1 VNATEGQA
9 PSLDSVSNGRAIK
22 FTRERFEQIRNLVE
36 RGMSPNQ
43 IAEMIGTT
51 VGSLAVSCSRVG
63 ISLRRPKAS
72 QPSKPKLL
80 PPPSTNG
87 TKSPPPV
94 LPSMTISLTLD
105 YRGCSRTSVLAL
117 DPATIV
123 GLILRAN
130 LQDVPLIEF
139 VTDLLQRE
147 QDQK

>member
-1 VNATEGQA
+1 MSEDVIQLRST
-9 PSLDSVSNGRAIK
+9 SNGRPMK

-36 RGMSPNQ
+36 RGMTKEQ
-43 IAEMIGTT
+43 IAETIGTT
-51 VGSLAVSCSRVG
+51 IGSLVVSCSRMG

-72 QPSKPKLL
+72 QPSK
-80 PPPSTNG
+80 T
-87 TKSPPPV
+87 SPPPAPSTKTEP
-94 LPSMTISLTLD
+94 PSMTISLTLD